1 MQKKSTHYELH
12 KGFLLQQ
19 EINYLHT
26 RLNKEIPWTQVRYYK
41 PERGYVI
48 TPRLTWACGFHQK
61 TIYPLMKGMITPN
74 PIPEWLLPLKSLVED
89 TCGQSFNFMLFS
101 KYRDEKDS
109 ITFHS
114 DDERFLGFKPK
125 IASLSLGATRP
136 FILKNKITKQKQIFL
151 LETGDLFLMKNNCQ
165 RDYLHSVPKQKDS
178 IAERIS
184 ITFRKAL
191 NEYGSC
197 NYYMYNTLQ
206 DPLLFN
212 NDH

>member
-12 KGFLLQQ
+12 KGFLLEQ
-19 EINYLHT
+19 EIKYLHT
-26 RLNKEIPWTQVRYYK
+26 RLNEEIPWTQVKYYK

-74 PIPEWLLPLKSLVED
+74 HIPDWLLPLKHLVED
-89 TCGQSFNFMLFS
+89 ATSQHYNFLLFS
-101 KYRDEKDS
+101 KYRNEKDS
-109 ITFHS
+109 ISFHS
-114 DDERFLGFKPK
+114 DNERFLGFKPR
-125 IASLSLGATRP
+125 IASITLGATRP
-136 FILKNKITKQKQIFL
+136 FLLKNKKTK
-151 LETGDLFLMKNNCQ
+151 ETQTFNLDAGDLFLMKDNCQ
-165 RDYLHSVPKQKDS
+165 KDYLHSVPKQKTK
-178 IAERIS
+178 IKERIS

-206 DPLLFN
+206 DPLLFK
-212 NDH
+212 NDD

>member
-1 MQKKSTHYELH
+1 MYKK
-12 KGFLLQQ
+12 FLLPS
-19 EINYLHT
+19 EISYLHT
-26 RLNKEIPWTQVRYYK
+26 RLNQDIPWTQVRYYK

-61 TIYPLMKGMITPN
+61 TFYPLMKGMITPN
-74 PIPEWLLPLKSLVED
+74 AIPEWLLPLKSLVED
-89 TCGQSFNFMLFS
+89 TCNQSFNFMLFS
-101 KYRDEKDS
+101 KYRNEKDS

-125 IASLSLGATRP
+125 IASLTLGATRP
-136 FILKNKITKQKQIFL
+136 FILKNKQTKNKQIFN
-151 LETGDLFLMKNNCQ
+151 LEAGDLFLMKNNCQ
-165 RDYLHSVPKQKDS
+165 RDYLHAVPKQKDS

>member
-1 MQKKSTHYELH
+1 MKLTHYELH
-12 KGFLLQQ
+12 KKFLLPC
-19 EINYLHT
+19 EIKYLFK
-26 RLNKEIPWTQVRYYK
+26 RLNDEIPWVQVRYYK

-61 TIYPLMKGMITPN
+61 ATYPLMKGMIAPN
-74 PIPEWLLPLKSLVED
+74 VIPDWLLPLKSLVED
-89 TCGQSFNFMLFS
+89 TCNQSFNFMLFS
-101 KYRDEKDS
+101 KYRNEKDS

-125 IASLSLGATRP
+125 IASLSLGETRP
-136 FILKNKITKQKQIFL
+136 FVLKNKQTKQTETFN
-151 LETGDLFLMKNNCQ
+151 LEAGDLFLMKNNCQ
-165 RDYLHSVPKQKDS
+165 RDYYHSVPKQNDKTE
-178 IAERIS
+178 ERIS

-206 DPLLFN
+206 DPLIIN
-212 NDH
+212 NDD